1 MIFREDGLKEEIRL
15 YGFWCMGLGGIGLRN
30 KNFVIV
36 LISLMFLMVL
46 VAGALPVYG
55 KTGATS
61 IAEGATLP
69 GFKMEM
75 TLNPEMLQYLGLEAG
90 PDFTLSQIRSKLVVI
105 EVFSAL
111 CQECH
116 KNAPRVNKLY
126 SIISNDSDLQADVKM
141 LGIAVG
147 NDTRLVDVYKKTY
160 KVKFPIVADPK
171 DDINKQLGNVAT
183 PSIIV
188 ADNTGTVLF
197 IHEGVIDDMDMIL
210 DVIRTFHSQ

>member
-1 MIFREDGLKEEIRL
+1 
-15 YGFWCMGLGGIGLRN
+15 LRI
-30 KNFVIV
+30 KKFVIT
-36 LISLMFLMVL
+36 LISLIFLIVL
-46 VAGALPVYG
+46 VAGILPAYG

-61 IAEGATLP
+61 TSEGSTLP

-75 TLNPEMLQYLGLEAG
+75 TLNPEMVQYLGLEAG
-90 PDFTLSQIRSKLVVI
+90 PDFTLKQIHSKLIVI
-105 EVFSAL
+105 EFLSAL

-116 KNAPRVNKLY
+116 KNAPKVNKLY
-126 SIISNDSDLQADVKM
+126 DIISNDPELQSDVKM

-147 NDTRLVDVYKKTY
+147 NDTKLVDVYKKTY

-183 PSIIV
+183 PSIIL
-188 ADNTGTVLF
+188 ADNMGTVLF

-210 DVIRTFHSQ
+210 DVIRTFQAQ